1 MAGFRGKGI
10 RFKMTLVATAGALLA
25 SAIVVVA
32 TAWALQSVL
41 ERSLADELS
50 GHLDKAQEAV
60 ATGDYEAAVLF
71 TGSDIMQ
78 VIAED
83 GTVLS
88 SSANARNLA
97 AIIDGLDDDVSI
109 VESSGLK
116 LRETE
121 RDDDDDDG
129 DDSDGG
135 QVDGQE
141 SAPAE
146 TASSDDQAAS
156 NDCSDDDDDDDDDDA
171 WDDDDDAWDDDGAWN
186 GRSYDDDAWDDRD
199 DDDEGDEG
207 RDDDADEGDD
217 DDEPGDAEGAAAP
230 LPSDGGGENGG
241 QDNGGG
247 KTEPQPTVADSDD
260 ADESDDD
267 DDDGA
272 IGSDDDDDEADDDDD
287 DDGDGDGDGGKKKM
301 RASSLFVERAYAAE
315 PGEGSAASSG
325 PADQGPFV
333 DASNV
338 FGNDGPYLVM
348 QRKVES
354 PDGMVT
360 LAAMTSL
367 APVLTAVQAAAQVL
381 VVVMTVLLAAVAFF
395 TWRLTGRTLRPVEQ
409 MRANVAAINEG
420 DLSMR
425 VDVPQGDRDL
435 APLATT
441 FNELLA
447 RIEAS
452 VERQKHFISDASHEL
467 KSPVAATGVMLEAMR
482 EYPEA
487 IDMGQAIGDL
497 SAENERMGRIVGN
510 MLVLARHDEG
520 RTVVDPV
527 PVDLFDLVREE
538 ALRLAHATSLDVD
551 TADVHPVVCTT
562 DRELLSHVLRNL
574 LDNAG
579 HYARERVKVSCEERE
594 GAVRITVSDDGPGIP
609 PADRERVFER
619 FVRLEEGANRRKES
633 TGLGLSVVKGS
644 VEQLGG
650 TVRFA
655 DPELGGAT
663 AIVELPLA

>member
-25 SAIVVVA
+25 SAIVVVT

-156 NDCSDDDDDDDDDDA
+156 NDRSDGDDDDDDDAWDDDDGDDDAWDDDA

-207 RDDDADEGDD
+207 RDDDAD
-217 DDEPGDAEGAAAP
+217 
-230 LPSDGGGENGG
+230 
-241 QDNGGG
+241 
-247 KTEPQPTVADSDD
+247 
-260 ADESDDD
+260 
-267 DDDGA
+267 
-272 IGSDDDDDEADDDDD
+272 DDDDEADDDDD
-287 DDGDGDGDGGKKKM
+287 DDDGGGKKKM

-594 GAVRITVSDDGPGIP
+594 GAVRITVSDDGPGIAP
-609 PADRERVFER
+609 QDRERVFGR
-619 FVRLEEGANRRKES
+619 FVRLEDSRSRKEGS
-633 TGLGLSVVKGS
+633 TGLGLAVVRGT

-650 TVRFA
+650 RVWF
-655 DPELGGAT
+655 DEPELGGAT
-663 AIVELPLA
+663 ACVELPEQP

>member
-25 SAIVVVA
+25 SAIVVVT

-129 DDSDGG
+129 DD
-135 QVDGQE
+135 
-141 SAPAE
+141 
-146 TASSDDQAAS
+146 DDAW
-156 NDCSDDDDDDDDDDA
+156 DDDEGDDDAWDDDA
-171 WDDDDDAWDDDGAWN
+171 WDDDDDALDDDGAWN

-217 DDEPGDAEGAAAP
+217 DD
-230 LPSDGGGENGG
+230 
-241 QDNGGG
+241 
-247 KTEPQPTVADSDD
+247 
-260 ADESDDD
+260 

-272 IGSDDDDDEADDDDD
+272 IESDDDDDEADDDD
-287 DDGDGDGDGGKKKM
+287 GGGGKKKM

-315 PGEGSAASSG
+315 PGEGSAASGG

>member
-156 NDCSDDDDDDDDDDA
+156 NDRSDDDDDDDDDDA

-217 DDEPGDAEGAAAP
+217 DDDGDDDAEDDSDEEERVVRSAAHDGDDEAEGA
-230 LPSDGGGENGG
+230 
-241 QDNGGG
+241 
-247 KTEPQPTVADSDD
+247 TRDSDD
-260 ADESDDD
+260 SGDDEGD
-267 DDDGA
+267 DDDG
-272 IGSDDDDDEADDDDD
+272 DDDDEADDDDD
-287 DDGDGDGDGGKKKM
+287 DGGGGGGKKKM

-360 LAAMTSL
+360 LPAAMTSL

-619 FVRLEEGANRRKES
+619 FVRLEEGTNRRKES

>member
-25 SAIVVVA
+25 SAIVVVT

-156 NDCSDDDDDDDDDDA
+156 NDRSDDDDDDDDDAWGDDDGDDAAWDDDA

-217 DDEPGDAEGAAAP
+217 DG
-230 LPSDGGGENGG
+230 
-241 QDNGGG
+241 
-247 KTEPQPTVADSDD
+247 
-260 ADESDDD
+260 
-267 DDDGA
+267 
-272 IGSDDDDDEADDDDD
+272 
-287 DDGDGDGDGGKKKM
+287 GGKKKM